1 MTIDLKCPL
10 DDTVLDASVKGFMQN
25 LQANILKNHGRE
37 HVAMLF
43 LSIQNV
49 EKARKFFYDYDVTDA
64 LTQYDDA
71 AKYRRKGTPGGVV
84 RLAFFSKT
92 GLEKFGHSSK
102 FNDFG
107 AFSGG
112 MAQDTSVLDNGS
124 TASWQPELSK
134 SHDVMLL
141 IAYHLEV
148 NLSRI
153 VGDLVERFAK
163 PDSPFE
169 VIFVQEGRAYKNGDS
184 EGVEHFGYVD
194 GRSQPLMTQSAIAAE
209 KTGASGGIDQYDP
222 TAPLGQFV
230 IPDPLGQNGYG
241 SFFVFRKLEQD
252 VAGFKKAEEKLGE
265 TLGLKGDDAERAG
278 AMVVGRFEDGTP
290 VTLHPKEKGVP
301 VLNNFNY
308 DNDAKGSKCPFHAH
322 IRKSNPRGSSPGGLD
337 FDKSVQMA
345 RRGITYGTRLQHPDT
360 KNFIDKPNDGV
371 GLLFMS
377 YQASIEA
384 QFQFMQ
390 SSWVNNEGFPKPG
403 TGIDPVIGENGK
415 QAQNWFPGYDSTE
428 YPKPSSFQGFVHL
441 KGGEYYY
448 TPSISGLKNL

>member
-43 LSIQNV
+43 LSIKDV
-49 EKARKFFYDYDVTDA
+49 EKAREFLYDYPVTDA
-64 LTQYDDA
+64 LTQHEEA
-71 AKYRRKGTPGGVV
+71 AKYRTKKTPGGVV
-84 RLAFFSKT
+84 RLVFLSKT
-92 GLEKFGHSSK
+92 GLEKFGHGSK
-102 FNDFG
+102 FNNFG

-112 MAQDTSVLDNGS
+112 MAKDTAVLDNGS
-124 TASWQPELSK
+124 TQSWQTELSK

-141 IAYHLEV
+141 IAYHVEV

-153 VGDLVERFAK
+153 VGNLIDDFTA
-163 PDSPFE
+163 DNSPFD
-169 VIFVQEGRAYKNGDS
+169 VMFVQEGRAYKNADD
-184 EGVEHFGYVD
+184 EGIEHFGYVD
-194 GRSQPLMTQSAIAAE
+194 GRSQPLMTQSAIEAE
-209 KTGASGGIDQYDP
+209 KNRRSGGIDQYDP

-230 IPDPLGQNGYG
+230 IPDPLGTSGFG
-241 SFFVFRKLEQD
+241 SFFVFRKLEQN
-252 VAGFKKAEEKLGE
+252 VAGFKLAENDLG
-265 TLGLKGDDAERAG
+265 TKIGLQGEDIERAG

-290 VTLHPKEKGVP
+290 VTLHEEAKKAP
-301 VLNNFNY
+301 VVNNFNY
-308 DNDAKGSKCPFHAH
+308 DDDAKGSKCPFHAH

-360 KNFIDKPNDGV
+360 KEFIDKPNDGV

-390 SSWVNNEGFPKPG
+390 SSWVNNQEFPNPH
-403 TGIDPVIGENGK
+403 TGIDPVIGENDSK
-415 QAQNWFPGYDSTE
+415 PQKWFPKYDSE
-428 YPKPSSFQGFVHL
+428 ASPKSELFKGFVKL
-441 KGGEYYY
+441 KGGEYYF
-448 TPSISGLKNL
+448 TPSISGLRNL